1 MCASASF
8 VAGRVSRRAGLRRA
22 GVFLMVL
29 FLFWSNGRAGVATSN
44 IDLEHIHAILL
55 CLSVNHFPIGMQ
67 LTSFFFFFF
76 TVLRCL
82 KTNQTKDR
90 KNKQIIT
97 RITSKIKV
105 KINKVQPDHKKKKKK
120 ERSKLG
126 RTLERPRMH
135 HEKREIP
142 RTDSPPS
149 L

>member
-76 TVLRCL
+76 FYGPAMSQNKPNQRQE
-82 KTNQTKDR
+82 KQTNNNKNNQQNKS
-90 KNKQIIT
+90 KNK
-97 RITSKIKV
+97 
-105 KINKVQPDHKKKKKK
+105 
-120 ERSKLG
+120 
-126 RTLERPRMH
+126 
-135 HEKREIP
+135 
-142 RTDSPPS
+142 
-149 L
+149 